1 MARLGLDPK
10 GYYAV
15 LGLTPKADIEAVKRA
30 YRTRAKILHPDRN
43 PSPRASEE
51 FHALS
56 EAYCVLRDPVARRDY
71 DSRLGAHHH
80 PGIPGATHSPDAGP
94 LGLWTCQVCGRT
106 TLDLRYRVLHRVR
119 GRGLRV
125 LRTPITGV
133 FCGLHG
139 DRTAVAASLYCWA
152 LGWWALPW
160 GPVATAVALW
170 RNLPGGDFPAAEN
183 YQLLASQAR
192 AFLARGNLPIARRL
206 TEQARRF
213 ARAPAERAHVAQL
226 LDTLIGQPLPPRP
239 DRPPRFGAGQMAQLA
254 PLLLIAAV
262 ALYIAGP
269 ARLVA
274 PLLTTTP
281 PQGTLLPRDQGG
293 GPGTQG
299 PVSGRTQPSPPP
311 PATPVQGP
319 FTGQT
324 RPAPIPA
331 PAPAPPPRTGTSSSG
346 AGPVGGAAAARGSV
360 TPGALHTVRAASVIV
375 LAAPGRDA
383 REVATLPQAT
393 IVMVTGVSADGAWS
407 RVLTARGVSGFVA
420 SDALAVVAD

>member
-1 MARLGLDPK
+1 MARSGRDPK

-15 LGLTPKADIEAVKRA
+15 LGLTPKADLEAVKRA

-56 EAYCVLRDPVARRDY
+56 EAYCVLRDPAARREY
-71 DSRLGAHHH
+71 DSGLGAHHH
-80 PGIPGATHSPDAGP
+80 HYQGAPGTTHGPDAGP

-160 GPVATAVALW
+160 GPVATVTALW

-183 YQLLASQAR
+183 YHLLASQAR

-226 LDTLIGQPLPPRP
+226 LDTLVDQPLPRRR

-274 PLLTTTP
+274 PLLTAP
-281 PQGTLLPRDQGG
+281 HQGTHLPKDQG
-293 GPGTQG
+293 PM
-299 PVSGRTQPSPPP
+299 SGRTQPTPPDT
-311 PATPVQGP
+311 AESVQGP
-319 FTGQT
+319 FIGRT
-324 RPAPIPA
+324 RPAA
-331 PAPAPPPRTGTSSSG
+331 APPPQTGAAPADPDAD
-346 AGPVGGAAAARGSV
+346 AGPAAGPAAGGTV

-375 LAAPGRDA
+375 LTAPGRDA

-420 SDALAVVAD
+420 SNALAVVAN